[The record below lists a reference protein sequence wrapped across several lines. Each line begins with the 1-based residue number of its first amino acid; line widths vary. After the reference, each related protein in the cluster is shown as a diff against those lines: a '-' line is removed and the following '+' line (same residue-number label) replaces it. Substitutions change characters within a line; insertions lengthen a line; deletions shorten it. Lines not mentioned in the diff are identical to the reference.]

1 MWKKIIAFLLLLIGG
16 VLMFSN
22 QITDQVISQQTQ
34 QTVKEALA
42 VTPQEIRQNTEETLP
57 GPLEEALFDFSQVEA
72 INPSDTWQT
81 ILDRLRR
88 EEPASVGETTVPA
101 SGVESTL
108 PGPTVT
114 QGSDP
119 GVPSTGS
126 GTRPSGTRDT
136 GSSTRPASTLT
147 EEQAREEIKKFSQKY
162 IIGIIKVPAIKLEL
176 GILKGVLN
184 RNLYLGV
191 GTMRKDQVMGSGNY
205 PLAGHHTQ
213 SYGVMFNRV
222 PELKAGQLMYVTDKE
237 TIYTYRVY
245 ERKKVHE
252 SDVYVIYDQI
262 AQQRGKPVLTLAT
275 CFNLREPEAR
285 VIVHGELMDSQP
297 YTEAAFAALK

>member
-22 QITDQVISQQTQ
+22 QLTDQVISRQTQ
-34 QTVKEALA
+34 QIVKEALA

-57 GPLEEALFDFSQVEA
+57 GPLEEERFDFAQVEA
-72 INPSDTWQT
+72 INANDTWQT

-88 EEPASVGETTVPA
+88 EEPTPTSGTTVP
-101 SGVESTL
+101 
-108 PGPTVT
+108 GPVVT

-119 GVPSTGS
+119 VTSGS
-126 GTRPSGTRDT
+126 GTRPSGTNS
-136 GSSTRPASTLT
+136 GSSTRPASTMT

-162 IIGIIKVPAIKLEL
+162 IIGIIKIPAIKLEL

-222 PELKAGQLMYVTDKE
+222 PELKSGQLMYVTDKE

-285 VIVHGELMDSQP
+285 VIVHGELVDTQP
-297 YTEAAFAALK
+297 YTEATFAALK

>member
-1 MWKKIIAFLLLLIGG
+1 MWKKIVAFLLLLIGG

-22 QITDQVISQQTQ
+22 QITDQVISRQTQ

-42 VTPQEIRQNTEETLP
+42 VTPQQIRSNTEETLP
-57 GPLEEALFDFSQVEA
+57 GPLEEERFDFSQVEA
-72 INPSDTWQT
+72 INANDTWQT
-81 ILDRLRR
+81 ILDRLRQ
-88 EEPASVGETTVPA
+88 EEPATAGETT
-101 SGVESTL
+101 L
-108 PGPTVT
+108 PGHTVT

-126 GTRPSGTRDT
+126 GTRPSGTHD
-136 GSSTRPASTLT
+136 GGSTRPASTQT

-162 IIGIIKVPAIKLEL
+162 IIGIIKIPAIKLEL